1 MVKKL
6 LKFFAY
12 TFFFVVALMVFV
24 PKTSIYYLLEKNLK
38 KFDVVISDEQLKE
51 SLLSLNITNAHIS
64 TKGIDSA
71 IISKSDITL
80 LLFYNKLSFR
90 DIKLSSIVETYLPS
104 KIASLE
110 IDYSLLH
117 PLTLE
122 INAEGDFGE
131 ARGSLHLLD
140 RDVSLILKPSKKMFT
155 SYKKSLRFFKKD
167 KDGEYTYAKSL

>member
-1 MVKKL
+1 
-6 LKFFAY
+6 
-12 TFFFVVALMVFV
+12 MVFV